1 MSDVWCDDKLGY
13 KDIGDAFTKL
23 VKSIDTAH
31 VISVEAGFGRGKTFF
46 RTHWAQQL
54 VAADELVVEIDLQQS
69 DHTGDPVVT
78 LLGALVA
85 QVPPGDKARGK
96 KVLETAAK
104 IAGVGARTVARALLR
119 EGAEEL
125 IDATTAG
132 AIEKLG
138 DFDALDDVI
147 SGLGDGMS
155 KAASQ
160 MIATQMAVE
169 QVRTKELPDQ
179 LKALHEA
186 LTKGRENKRVIV
198 ILDELDR
205 CHPDYAIAVLEAM
218 KLVFHQDGFV
228 FCLMVNAEYT
238 ENLAQH
244 RFGKANDDER
254 YLDKFVDLRLKLK
267 PVEDAL
273 KAAVTEMAIELPLK
287 IPFADGGEFSIDK
300 AASLAGELAIQSGLG
315 MRKIKRLLLKV
326 ELALR
331 CYEKQPID
339 APLLVFLAF
348 QNDKPDSIKRI
359 VCPGHSSLLNWQ
371 KSLCLSLM
379 ELRNEV
385 TDESALSAYFI
396 KKCERFLLNM
406 KLFPKNDFELQMMQ
420 KTIMNGQT
428 FSNTSPHTTSQT
440 TKICWTQSPTS
451 RTTDFKNLDPTYVT
465 VL

>member
-348 QNDKPDSIKRI
+348 QNDKPDSIKTD
-359 VCPGHSSLLNWQ
+359 SLPRTQFTPELAEKLMSEFNGTPERGDRRERAERLFYQ
-371 KSLCLSLM
+371 KM
-379 ELRNEV
+379 REIFVEYEAV
-385 TDESALSAYFI
+385 PQ
-396 KKCERFLLNM
+396 ERF
-406 KLFPKNDFELQMMQ
+406 
-420 KTIMNGQT
+420 
-428 FSNTSPHTTSQT
+428 
-440 TKICWTQSPTS
+440 
-451 RTTDFKNLDPTYVT
+451 RTPDDAKDYYEWANFLKYLAPYYIPDHQDMLDSVANFTDD
-465 VL
+465 